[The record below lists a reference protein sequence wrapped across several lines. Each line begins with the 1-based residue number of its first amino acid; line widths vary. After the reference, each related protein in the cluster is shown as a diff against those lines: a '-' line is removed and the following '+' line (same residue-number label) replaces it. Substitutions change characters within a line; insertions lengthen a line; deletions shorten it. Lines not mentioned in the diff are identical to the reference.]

1 MVLDIMK
8 KEPIAGSTCNR
19 MSIGAWYRLI
29 FQFNHHFVQ
38 KTPQNGNARLLL
50 IKFIKAWKYSRLLT
64 ILIFFDCILLS
75 CNSPPPKYY
84 QNQEWNVSLEY
95 PTTNW
100 VLIEGERVANEFALQ
115 GETSF
120 GGKGKARI
128 YVNVELPFQAPLFT
142 ELELTDIE
150 DYLAIIN
157 QRKHVIRSLDVKETS
172 GVNDL
177 GNYQMIWA
185 TITVPTLEIIEGSPV
200 NQMEQRTENVTQ
212 IINIYI
218 FQNKDGQRIIAEL
231 YKGTD
236 ENLNFQAEAIVQSI
250 TFIK

>member
-8 KEPIAGSTCNR
+8 KEPIVGSACNR
-19 MSIGAWYRLI
+19 IAIGLWYRLI
-29 FQFNHHFVQ
+29 FQFNYHFVQ
-38 KTPQNGNARLLL
+38 KTLQSGNVRLLL
-50 IKFIKAWKYSRLLT
+50 IKFIEAWKYSHLLA
-64 ILIFFDCILLS
+64 ILIFFDCILFS
-75 CNSPPPKYY
+75 CNSLSSKYY
-84 QNQEWNVSLEY
+84 QNQEWNFGLEY

-115 GETSF
+115 GETGF
-120 GGKGKARI
+120 GENGKARI

-142 ELELTDIE
+142 ELELTDME
-150 DYLAIIN
+150 NYLDIIN
-157 QRKHVIRSLDVKETS
+157 QRKHVISSMNVKEIS
-172 GVNDL
+172 EVIDL
-177 GNYQMIWA
+177 GSYQMIWA
-185 TITVPTLEIIEGSPV
+185 TITIPTLEIVDGSLV

-218 FQNKDGQRIIAEL
+218 FENTDGQRIIAEL

-236 ENLNFQAEAIVQSI
+236 ENLNLQAEAIVQSI